1 MTPQDI
7 LTPGIVIAILGLA
20 LKALQW
26 RSQDYR
32 EDISIADRQVESAL
46 RLKEQYE
53 ADNAKLR
60 ERIDEQAKEIS
71 RLEELVTRLREKLRD
86 VGINL

>member
-1 MTPQDI
+1 MNPQDI

-60 ERIDEQAKEIS
+60 ERIEEQNAEIG
-71 RLEELVTRLREKLRD
+71 RLEELVARLRAKLRD